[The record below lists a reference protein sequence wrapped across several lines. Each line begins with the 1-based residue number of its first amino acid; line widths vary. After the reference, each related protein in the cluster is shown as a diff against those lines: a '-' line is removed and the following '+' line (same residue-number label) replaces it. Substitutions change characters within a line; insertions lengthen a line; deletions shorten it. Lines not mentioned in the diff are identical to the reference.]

1 MNSVQGYPSAHAAS
15 PPALCWRHSL
25 LGPTGPLACLMASF
39 AAPSKVIIEK
49 SCGGEFNGTE
59 IEIWAGFGPVG
70 DTEKENTFGLIMNNF

>member
-1 MNSVQGYPSAHAAS
+1 
-15 PPALCWRHSL
+15 
-25 LGPTGPLACLMASF
+25 MASF